1 MGGITLGTVFLLAL
15 FDGLYVQFSMTEK
28 KVEAFLMTSTFFN
41 QKILLLINGA

>member
-15 FDGLYVQFSMTEK
+15 FDGLYVHFSMTEK

-41 QKILLLINGA
+41 QNILLLINGA